1 MKSNSNYL
9 YSGNLAF
16 KKPYENDSS
25 EDGYVS
31 PQDISIKDEQV
42 WDPTDE
48 EIISYAAKL
57 GYDIEKDPDELFEVA
72 YYYMKYPL
80 PEGWK
85 RGIMKSTK
93 ELVYINLIDGEIE
106 VSTEIEEMAHQMY
119 LEKKAEMN
127 QKNIFKKSP
136 EKEKTTVVPRKKI
149 PPLNP
154 LQKSN
159 NSNGIKGNLPSIKE
173 TNSNKKSNVN
183 NINNVIEKNNILN
196 NNKNIIL
203 NKDEEI
209 IKLNQNIDKFLEK
222 SLSEKTL
229 KEMTN
234 QNNKEKEKQKEK
246 EKEKEKEKNKDNNL
260 IKENYKII
268 KNQEK
273 NLNIEIEDNQK
284 KKDYLLYN
292 LDNEEEEEELDEEEE
307 DDILDKKSD
316 KSDNDDKEDDFL
328 EKMLKKDKELEALRK
343 QKEKDIETVLS
354 NNAELRKLVDIK
366 NLNSEE
372 NDKKKEL
379 EKEKKNYLQKKL
391 EELKEYKET
400 VKIKYE
406 DKKDKYEKEQK
417 NKYEQKLKEEIN
429 NKKAKLK
436 KQYEEKLEL
445 YEKQLINKKNKEE
458 KKYKD
463 ELINVKNSKKEED
476 KEIIKKKREKEKAD
490 LKNKKEELLK
500 ELEKL
505 KKIKNVNE
513 ANLSQKKFN
522 LQKNIML
529 IDEKKNLDKKNKLK
543 KNDLDIKN
551 IEYQKEKE
559 FNDIKNDLIKKHNE
573 EKKKIISPNINREE
587 NLENTLLNDIQKA
600 MNEEF
605 EINKKEIEQELMNK
619 KLKEIEKYTN
629 NIINEK
635 EEKIDLFKK
644 EIISTE
650 KDYYKSISDI
660 RINFQKSK
668 FNNENNLKLKF
679 EETLSKYENT
689 KKAILEEYK
698 ELTKHISD
706 NLQKLIVGNYTLK
719 QSERKFEEFLINLK
733 DNYMIIYQKNK
744 NNFDMYEN
752 DYIYKTQFIKYLLEV
767 VNYMTKL
774 FSNMKTQINDGNNSN
789 DDYKNSQIELAGNL
803 LKFCIDKIIEYSKK
817 YNKNKNISVFSFM
830 NGNVM
835 KSQSFENSKIN
846 EFDDINETLKF
857 DESSRRRNKRHKKS
871 KDKILFNKNNIFSKE
886 DINETIN
893 NSSNNES
900 NELTFI
906 TIDKE
911 QNMIIPTIPE
921 NIISNINIDISSL
934 YSDITNFLKEEYI
947 KILDIIK
954 LEKEKGEKNKIS
966 TNLNLIILDKI
977 KSFSEETFNYL
988 LANYKKNEQQ
998 LNIKKKLRLIL
1009 NHIQEYKNQFNLD
1022 KYLLKSRPIK
1032 EKNNYLNKEIS
1043 FTNQMSFKNTLNHK
1057 YSFNNYISNN
1067 NDITNFAKTTYQT
1080 SKINKIEKN
1089 ELEEQ
1094 KQSNSIDE
1102 INISKS
1108 VNNNINYNTQLN
1120 GRFNNFFRQYSSN
1133 ALAEEITN
1141 PNLFQFF
1148 NYKKNK
1154 YELDKSLG
1162 KLSMP

>member
-1 MKSNSNYL
+1 MNSNL

-25 EDGYVS
+25 EDNYVS

-48 EIISYAAKL
+48 EIIAYAAKL

-85 RGIMKSTK
+85 RGVMKTSK
-93 ELVYINLIDGEIE
+93 ELVYINLVDGEIE
-106 VSTEIEEMAHQMY
+106 ISTEIEEMAHQMY

-159 NSNGIKGNLPSIKE
+159 NSNGLRASLPSIKE
-173 TNSNKKSNVN
+173 SNSNKK
-183 NINNVIEKNNILN
+183 N
-196 NNKNIIL
+196 NNKNNIIEKNDFL
-203 NKDEEI
+203 IDNKNILEKNKEDI
-209 IKLNQNIDKFLEK
+209 IKLNNNIDRFLEK
-222 SLSEKTL
+222 SLSEKTF
-229 KEMTN
+229 KELTN
-234 QNNKEKEKQKEK
+234 QKEK
-246 EKEKEKEKNKDNNL
+246 EIPKEKEPEKSNEKNKQNNL
-260 IKENYKII
+260 IKDNYKII

-273 NLNIEIEDNQK
+273 NLNIEIEDKEDK
-284 KKDYLLYN
+284 KKNYFLDN
-292 LDNEEEEEELDEEEE
+292 DNEEEEEENDEDE
-307 DDILDKKSD
+307 DDILDKKS
-316 KSDNDDKEDDFL
+316 SKEDDFL

-343 QKEKDIETVLS
+343 QKEKDIELVLNS
-354 NNAELRKLVDIK
+354 NENIK
-366 NLNSEE
+366 NLVGKEFLNSEE
-372 NDKKKEL
+372 NLKKTKEL

-400 VKIKYE
+400 VKIKYG
-406 DKKDKYEKEQK
+406 DKKDKFNKEQK
-417 NKYEQKLKEEIN
+417 NKYEKKLKEEL
-429 NKKAKLK
+429 NKKKEKLR
-436 KQYEEKLEL
+436 KQFEEKLEL
-445 YEKQLINKKNKEE
+445 YENQLINKKTKEE
-458 KKYKD
+458 KKYKE
-463 ELINVKNSKKEED
+463 ELININNSRKEENKEIKKKKEE
-476 KEIIKKKREKEKAD
+476 KEKID
-490 LKNKKEELLK
+490 LKNKIEELIK
-500 ELEKL
+500 EIEKV
-505 KKIKNVNE
+505 KKIKNENNN
-513 ANLSQKKFN
+513 NLSQKKFN
-522 LQKNIML
+522 VQKHLML
-529 IDEKKNLDKKNKLK
+529 IDEKKNIDKKNKLK
-543 KNDLDIKN
+543 KNELDIKN

-559 FNDIKNDLIKKHNE
+559 FNEIKNKLI
-573 EKKKIISPNINREE
+573 EKYNKENNKIPAPNINKEE
-587 NLENTLLNDIQKA
+587 NLEMTLINEIQKA

-605 EINKKEIEQELMNK
+605 EINKKEIEQDLMNK
-619 KLKEIEKYTN
+619 KLKEIEKYTA
-629 NIINEK
+629 NISNEK
-635 EEKIDLFKK
+635 EEKINLFKK

-660 RINFQKSK
+660 RTNFQKSK
-668 FNNENNLKLKF
+668 FNNETNLKLKF
-679 EETLSKYENT
+679 EETLTKYEST
-689 KKAILEEYK
+689 KKIILEEYK
-698 ELTKHISD
+698 ELTKNISE

-719 QSERKFEEFLINLK
+719 QSERKLEEFLINLK

-752 DYIYKTQFIKYLLEV
+752 DYIFKTQFIKYLLEV

-774 FSNMKTQINDGNNSN
+774 FSNMKTNQKEDSQE
-789 DDYKNSQIELAGNL
+789 SQIEIADNL
-803 LKFCIDKIIEYSKK
+803 LEFCNNKINEYSKK
-817 YNKNKNISVFSFM
+817 YNKHKNINVFNYM

-835 KSQSFENSKIN
+835 KSQSFDNSKIK

-857 DESSRRRNKRHKKS
+857 DSSLYKINKRNKNNNEQK
-871 KDKILFNKNNIFSKE
+871 NKNNILSKE
-886 DINETIN
+886 DINDTIN
-893 NSSNNES
+893 NLSKNEI

-906 TIDKE
+906 NIDQE
-911 QNMIIPTIPE
+911 QNIAIPIIPE
-921 NIISNINIDISSL
+921 KIISNINTDISSI
-934 YSDITNFLKEEYI
+934 YTEITNFLKEEYN
-947 KILDIIK
+947 KILQLNK
-954 LEKEKGEKNKIS
+954 SEKRKDKIS

-977 KSFSEETFNYL
+977 KSFCEETFNYL

-1022 KYLLKSRPIK
+1022 KYLGKK
-1032 EKNNYLNKEIS
+1032 EINNYINNDKE
-1043 FTNQMSFKNTLNHK
+1043 FVTPLSFKNTMKYN
-1057 YSFNNYISNN
+1057 YSFNNYISKTH
-1067 NDITNFAKTTYQT
+1067 DISNFAKTTTYQT
-1080 SKINKIEKN
+1080 NKNNKIEKN

-1094 KQSNSIDE
+1094 KQSNSIE
-1102 INISKS
+1102 EFNISKS
-1108 VNNNINYNTQLN
+1108 VNNNSNYNTQYN

-1141 PNLFQFF
+1141 PILFQFF

-1162 KLSMP
+1162 KLSVP